1 MRFVTVRSKTNDAAL
16 HPAEC
21 AMALDPA
28 ITRGRIHRLDQ
39 LDDGTTVLLYELR
52 GDLDGAKRVL
62 ESSSSVLRWE
72 VSGSERGFA
81 YVHSRPTEPATTL
94 LTLLRAND
102 VILDT
107 PVEYTSEG
115 SLRVT
120 LVGAEDSLHRVTAAI
135 ADIIEVELERTGTYQ
150 PQLEQ
155 LSATLTKRQERILSL
170 AVERGY
176 YDVPRR
182 TTQRE
187 LATELDVSEST
198 ISEHFQKI
206 EAAILPSFAL

>member
-1 MRFVTVRSKTNDAAL
+1 MRFVTIRSKANDAAL

-21 AMALDPA
+21 AMAMDPA

-39 LDDGTTVLLYELR
+39 LDDGTTMLLYELR
-52 GDLDGAKRVL
+52 GDLGRAKGVL
-62 ESSSSVLRWE
+62 ESSSSVLRWD
-72 VSGSERGFA
+72 VSGGERGFA
-81 YVHSRPTEPATTL
+81 YVHSRPAEPATTL

-107 PVEYTSEG
+107 PVEYTSDG

-120 LVGAEDSLHRVTAAI
+120 LVGAEDSLHRVVAAVSEVI
-135 ADIIEVELERTGTYQ
+135 DVELERTGTYQ
-150 PQLEQ
+150 PRSRQFA
-155 LSATLTKRQERILSL
+155 SALTKRQERILSL

-182 TTQRE
+182 TTQKE
-187 LATELDVSEST
+187 IADELDVSEST
-198 ISEHFQKI
+198 VSEHFQKI
-206 EAAILPSFAL
+206 EAAILPMFAL